1 MTPVQRARYIALQQQ
16 FRRRA
21 QELAEQNGAQKPGIG
36 LNQKSGTGQQPV
48 RPALKKRP

>member
-21 QELAEQNGAQKPGIG
+21 QELDGQNGSQKDGMGLQQRGRPG
-36 LNQKSGTGQQPV
+36 
-48 RPALKKRP
+48 LKKRP